1 MASPAAAT
9 RSRSPL
15 RWRTWDSS
23 AVMGCDVTTRP
34 EGPARPPAPVGPPCY
49 HPPVARSPVKPKT
62 VYACTECG
70 HSSPKWLGQ
79 CPSCRQWN
87 TLHEEVSLPEPK
99 GSVPRG
105 WGVATSSKPMPL
117 REVEARAEDRILTG
131 IGELDRVLGGGVV
144 PGALALLG
152 GDPGI
157 GKSTLLLAALDR
169 LARATPERPIL
180 YVSGEESARQ
190 MKLRADRLGVTAK
203 NLQVLAETDATRILH
218 HAEQLK
224 PAALAID
231 SIQTQYLPELQSAPG
246 TVSQIREVA
255 ARLMA
260 FAKTTETPTFLVG
273 HVTKDGAIAGPRVLE
288 HMVDT
293 VLYFEGGGAHP
304 YRVLRAHKNRF
315 GSASEIG
322 VFEMKA
328 GGLAEVKNPSALFL
342 AERPVDAPGSA
353 VTAVLNGTR
362 TVLVEIQALVAPTG
376 FGTPRR
382 TALGFDQ
389 ARVALLAAVLEKKV
403 GIELL
408 PCDLFVNVAGG
419 LEVQDPAADL
429 ATVAALASS
438 FRDRAIPQRT
448 LLLGEVGLAG
458 EVRGVSQ
465 LEVRLAEAARL
476 GFERAYVPAANA
488 RHAEA
493 PRGLEMVGV
502 ETVADAL
509 DKLA

>member
-1 MASPAAAT
+1 VSRAPAK
-9 RSRSPL
+9 
-15 RWRTWDSS
+15 
-23 AVMGCDVTTRP
+23 V
-34 EGPARPPAPVGPPCY
+34 
-49 HPPVARSPVKPKT
+49 KT
-62 VYACTECG
+62 VFSCTECG
-70 HSSPKWLGQ
+70 HQSPKWLGQ

-87 TLHEEVSLPEPK
+87 TLHEEVALPEPK
-99 GSVPRG
+99 AGTPRG
-105 WGVATSSKPMPL
+105 WGVAGTAKPLPL
-117 REVEARAEDRILTG
+117 QDVEASAEDRILTG

-169 LARATPERPIL
+169 LALADPSRPIL

-190 MKLRADRLGVTAK
+190 VKLRADRLGVTAK
-203 NLQVLAETDATRILH
+203 NLQVLAETDATRVLH

-246 TVSQIREVA
+246 TVSQIREVT

-328 GGLAEVKNPSALFL
+328 GGLAEVPNPSALFL

-362 TVLVEIQALVAPTG
+362 TVLVEVQALVAPTG

-403 GIELL
+403 GIEIL

-419 LEVQDPAADL
+419 LQVDDPAADL

-465 LEVRLAEAARL
+465 IEVRLAEAARL

-488 RHAEA
+488 RHAEL
-493 PRGLEMVGV
+493 PRGIEVIGV